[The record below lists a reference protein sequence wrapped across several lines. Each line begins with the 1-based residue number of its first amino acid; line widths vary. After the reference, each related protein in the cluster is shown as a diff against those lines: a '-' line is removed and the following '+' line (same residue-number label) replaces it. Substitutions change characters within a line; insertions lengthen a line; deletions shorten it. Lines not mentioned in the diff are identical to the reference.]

1 MTLPPPTSLTFTRQL
16 RPGQIRGT
24 LPDAEWSTFLHP
36 GGWSYYYHATDRVI
50 TDIDITD
57 PSKYWPLQQRFDSR
71 FYHDQVAW
79 TRTQPHLAAE
89 WELWIGDKGARW
101 VDHATFSASEL
112 DQPASRFGELASAN
126 TLHMEERYWE
136 FLQAHPCHRQ
146 APVGA
151 SMHVEDVLTWSCTD
165 QTLFNT
171 SSSSFTKEQ
180 SQELLSTLRSLP
192 DPELRPDERTKSYAR
207 AVRTWLVSAISR
219 QIARDRIEMHYGRPS
234 ARAFREKERQNELTH
249 LSDLALHGSS
259 YTIFFIFSSIL
270 LFGTPTSYLRRI
282 MDVDRRRFDSGVN
295 QTRWRLFLQGLL
307 KDWTDSNLL
316 ATVLIAYPRHRQYLP
331 NPHPRLCPPSYR
343 IRLNRPIPD
352 PRTSTPS
359 NIQCSHRS
367 NTSKTLTPPSYS
379 P

>member
-1 MTLPPPTSLTFTRQL
+1 MSSRLLTR
-16 RPGQIRGT
+16 
-24 LPDAEWSTFLHP
+24 A
-36 GGWSYYYHATDRVI
+36 I
-50 TDIDITD
+50 TYEYT
-57 PSKYWPLQQRFDSR
+57 
-71 FYHDQVAW
+71 A
-79 TRTQPHLAAE
+79 
-89 WELWIGDKGARW
+89 
-101 VDHATFSASEL
+101 
-112 DQPASRFGELASAN
+112 
-126 TLHMEERYWE
+126 LHMEERYWE

-192 DPELRPDERTKSYAR
+192 DPELRPDGTSPSSSQSKKRTHSLSERTKSYAR

-219 QIARDRIEMHYGRPS
+219 QIGMTSSFVDSVRCLLTTSSSLARDRIEMHYGRPS

-316 ATVLIAYPRHRQYLP
+316 ATVLIAYVA
-331 NPHPRLCPPSYR
+331 PPSD
-343 IRLNRPIPD
+343 PD
-352 PRTSTPS
+352 T
-359 NIQCSHRS
+359 
-367 NTSKTLTPPSYS
+367 Y
-379 P
+379 